1 MNLFLENYPN
11 NTNILIVID
20 SLDGGG
26 AESQVLMLAHGLM
39 EKGINTSVFTLRGGG
54 KLVKKAKSLNL
65 HIIEGDLK
73 SKRDLKSLILSF
85 IFLCKTI
92 RKYNPCIVHTFL
104 PLSNFLGSIGGRLS
118 GAKYVIT
125 SRRGQIKLNYLKK
138 RWRFI
143 DRVSNFCSNI
153 VTVNSHAIK
162 DEMKEIDSIKL
173 EKIICIR
180 NGLDLNKFKIKKI
193 IRNEIRESLN
203 IKESDF
209 AWIKVANFSSIKGHE
224 DLIRGFAEIDR
235 SYSGKLFFVGK
246 DNGALVKLTKIVKDL
261 KLEQRIKF
269 LGFQEDIP
277 KILSAMDGYICASHT
292 EGFSNAILEAMASQL
307 PIIATK
313 VGGNPEILE
322 NGRYGL
328 LIEPNNEKDICKS
341 MEMIMEDTCLRE
353 SLSSSCLKV
362 VKDKYSKES
371 MINNHIN
378 IYNKG
383 IS

>member
-1 MNLFLENYPN
+1 MNLFSKNHPN

-26 AESQVLMLAHGLM
+26 AESQVLMLAHGLIK
-39 EKGINTSVFTLRGGG
+39 KGINTSIFTLRGGG
-54 KLVKKAKSLNL
+54 KLVNKAKNLNL
-65 HIIEGDLK
+65 HVIEGNLK
-73 SKRDLKSLILSF
+73 SKRDLKSLILGF
-85 IFLCKTI
+85 ILLCKTI

-118 GAKYVIT
+118 GAKHVIT

-138 RWRFI
+138 RWRLI
-143 DRVSNFCSNI
+143 DRISNFCSNI
-153 VTVNSHAIK
+153 VTVNSFAIK
-162 DEMKEIDSIKL
+162 DEMIAIDSIKP

-180 NGLDLNKFKIKKI
+180 NGLNLDKFKINKSV
-193 IRNEIRESLN
+193 RNEIRQSLD

-235 SYSGKLFFVGK
+235 SYSSKLFFVGK
-246 DNGALVKLTKIVKDL
+246 DNGSLSKLTKIVNDL
-261 KLEQRIKF
+261 KLEERIKF
-269 LGFQEDIP
+269 LGFNEDIP
-277 KILSAMDGYICASHT
+277 KILSAMNGYICASHT

-307 PIIATK
+307 PIIATN

-322 NGRYGL
+322 NGKYGL
-328 LIEPNNEKDICKS
+328 LIEPKNKKDISKS
-341 MEMIMEDTCLRE
+341 MTMMMQDTCLRE
-353 SLSSSCLKV
+353 SLSGSCFEV
-362 VKDKYSKES
+362 VNDKYSKES

-378 IYNKG
+378 MYNKG

>member
-1 MNLFLENYPN
+1 MSLFL
-11 NTNILIVID
+11 
-20 SLDGGG
+20 G
-26 AESQVLMLAHGLM
+26 
-39 EKGINTSVFTLRGGG
+39 
-54 KLVKKAKSLNL
+54 
-65 HIIEGDLK
+65 
-73 SKRDLKSLILSF
+73 F

-92 RKYNPCIVHTFL
+92 RKFNPCIVHTFL
-104 PLSNFLGSIGGRLS
+104 PLSNFLGSIGGRLAR
-118 GAKYVIT
+118 AKYVIT

-143 DRVSNFCSNI
+143 DRVSNLCSNI
-153 VTVNSHAIK
+153 VTVNSFAIK
-162 DEMKEIDSIKL
+162 DEMEAIDSIKS

-180 NGLDLNKFKIKKI
+180 NGLDLNKFKIKKLV
-193 IRNEIRESLN
+193 RNEVRESLDL
-203 IKESDF
+203 KESDF

-235 SYSGKLFFVGK
+235 SYSSKLFFVGK
-246 DNGALVKLTKIVKDL
+246 DNGTLEKLTKITKDL
-261 KLEQRIKF
+261 KLEQRVKF
-269 LGFQEDIP
+269 LGFREDIP
-277 KILSAMDGYICASHT
+277 RILSAMDGYICASHT

-328 LIEPNNEKDICKS
+328 LIEPNNKKDICKS
-341 MEMIMEDTCLRE
+341 MKMIMEDNCLRE
-353 SLSSSCLKV
+353 SLSSSCFEA

-371 MINNHIN
+371 LINNHIN